1 MTRSIN
7 AFIRLR
13 EKVMSESGG
22 QQTFK
27 RQCSLIR
34 RLSFTFSAL
43 FLPLF
48 YAYKKGVGKTVTKKR
63 LKKDNPLLFDPP
75 AAFAPL
81 LADQKWYENR
91 NL

>member
-22 QQTFK
+22 QQTLK

-43 FLPLF
+43 FSPLF
-48 YAYKKGVGKTVTKKR
+48 YAHKKGVGMTVTKKR
-63 LKKDNPLLFDPP
+63 LKKDNPLLFNPSP
-75 AAFAPL
+75 TFGCL
-81 LADQKWYENR
+81 KMVR
-91 NL
+91 K